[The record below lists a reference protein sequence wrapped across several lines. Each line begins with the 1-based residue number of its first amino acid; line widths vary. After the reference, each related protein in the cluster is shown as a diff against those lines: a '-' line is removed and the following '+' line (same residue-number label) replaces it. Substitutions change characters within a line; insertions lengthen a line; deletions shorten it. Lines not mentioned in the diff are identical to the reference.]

1 MGDKITSSLHE
12 VKIVATVPRRMTAIN
27 RVIFL
32 RDGMFWKQLEKIID
46 GSAHETL
53 IHIMGGSRGGDRG
66 SGTP

>member
-32 RDGMFWKQLEKIID
+32 RDGMFWKQLEKNILGQLMTCAD
-46 GSAHETL
+46 PESFF
-53 IHIMGGSRGGDRG
+53 RGVQLFF
-66 SGTP
+66 S